1 MLLSRQEKVLL
12 KTFVNKKFPAVFYLD
27 GNESIVEL
35 DAQIAGQCYRLLG
48 GWRLKK
54 MPCDMVSEEGKEIL
68 ERNANN
74 DEVRNYCILLNEV
87 VSILNKYR
95 K

>member
-35 DAQIAGQCYRLLG
+35 DAQIGGECYRLLG

-54 MPCDMVSEEGKEIL
+54 MPGDMVSEEDKEIL

>member
-1 MLLSRQEKVLL
+1 
-12 KTFVNKKFPAVFYLD
+12 
-27 GNESIVEL
+27 
-35 DAQIAGQCYRLLG
+35 
-48 GWRLKK
+48 
-54 MPCDMVSEEGKEIL
+54 MVSEEDKEIL

>member
-48 GWRLKK
+48 G
-54 MPCDMVSEEGKEIL
+54 
-68 ERNANN
+68 
-74 DEVRNYCILLNEV
+74 
-87 VSILNKYR
+87 
-95 K
+95 